1 MNTDDTPTPISVDDR
16 FHGLPTGNAPR
27 THRPTKK
34 PTGLNWGEIDAQYE
48 ANQGVRKEKIWAQG
62 NVVIASRG
70 GVHEQSFVERTDYE
84 EPPIPP
90 RPPVTNEIVETPKA
104 PTTPRYDYDI
114 WTSDPQPAPEVAE
127 VVVPEG
133 LDDVVWEDALA
144 GERYDEPELAPEPQP
159 ADASDSEPR
168 KGGRPRAFT
177 PEQTAD
183 IVQRYNLGEST
194 TSLAEAY
201 GSNHATIWRTL
212 DREGVKMRP
221 VGSPPTTG
229 SRRPA
234 FTPEQ
239 EADVVRRYQAGE
251 SMESI
256 ATAHHTFAT
265 TVRRA
270 LLRNNVV
277 IRHRGAPRQDE
288 SHHALK
294 LREGDQP
301 LPIVNDA
308 RDIQSQVIADIEARR
323 QVGIQRYG
331 TALQPHNGRDMLLD
345 AYEEAMD
352 LTIYLKGCLVERNSE
367 ARP

>member
-1 MNTDDTPTPISVDDR
+1 MDTDDSPTPISVDDR
-16 FHGLPTGNAPR
+16 FNGLPTGNAPR
-27 THRPTKK
+27 THRPAKK

-48 ANQGVRKEKIWAQG
+48 ASNGVRKDEIWEKG
-62 NVVIASRG
+62 KVVISSRG
-70 GVHEQSFVERTDYE
+70 GVHEQTYLEQTDYQ

-90 RPPVTNEIVETPKA
+90 RPPVAEDVVDTPTTSKA
-104 PTTPRYDYDI
+104 PHYDYDI
-114 WTSDPQPAPEVAE
+114 WTKDTEPKPTAEVAE
-127 VVVPEG
+127 VVVPDG

-144 GERYDEPELAPEPQP
+144 GERYDEPTPEPQP
-159 ADASDSEPR
+159 DDAATSLPR
-168 KGGRPRAFT
+168 KGGRQRAFT
-177 PEQTAD
+177 PEQTAEL
-183 IVQRYNLGEST
+183 VRRYQAGEST

-201 GSNHATIWRTL
+201 DSNHGTIWRTL
-212 DREGVKMRP
+212 TREGVKLRQQ
-221 VGSPPTTG
+221 GPPTG

-234 FTPEQ
+234 FTSEQ
-239 EADVVRRYQAGE
+239 ETDVVRRYRLGE

-256 ATAHHTFAT
+256 AASHNTYAT

-270 LLRNNVV
+270 LVRNGVTLRP
-277 IRHRGAPRQDE
+277 RGAPRQTE
-288 SHHALK
+288 QTPLK

-308 RDIQSQVIADIEARR
+308 PDIQSQVIADIETRR

-352 LTIYLKGCLVERNSE
+352 LTIYLKGCLVERDNPAAS
-367 ARP
+367 